1 MKFRPYTPEED
12 QVIFDFGQTLSLKEI
27 GKILNRSRMS
37 VSIRA
42 KRIGANVDK
51 HKPYS
56 KDEDRLIRKH
66 AATKTSNEI
75 GKLINRTSGSVGSR
89 ARKIGVSLMK
99 HGENHH
105 RAVHS
110 NDDVRLVRALVDDGE
125 LTHKQIS
132 EKMEISINT
141 VKLISY
147 DKTRTQDHI

>member
-12 QVIFDFGQTLSLKEI
+12 QVIFDFGQTLSLK
-27 GKILNRSRMS
+27 
-37 VSIRA
+37 
-42 KRIGANVDK
+42 
-51 HKPYS
+51 
-56 KDEDRLIRKH
+56 
-66 AATKTSNEI
+66 EI

-132 EKMEISINT
+132 EVMEISINT